1 VAQGVIGDYG
11 ICAIGGVFMWVC
23 HGKNVKRSEKLL
35 KKKGRQ
41 KFFGGSLWRLVSVL
55 KMVVKY
61 FGRPLSKFL
70 NTPLIVVVN
79 FEVG

>member
-1 VAQGVIGDYG
+1 
-11 ICAIGGVFMWVC
+11 
-23 HGKNVKRSEKLL
+23 VKRSEKLL
-35 KKKGRQ
+35 KKGRQ

-55 KMVVKY
+55 KKVVKH

-70 NTPLIVVVN
+70 NTPLGVVVN